1 MKSGIERNAKR
12 VVQLLE
18 ILDDPDTEEDTR
30 NQAKFRIA
38 ARLLNIESEIK
49 AIGDFIDPGW
59 RER

>member
-1 MKSGIERNAKR
+1 MKSSIERNAKR
-12 VVQLLE
+12 VVELLE
-18 ILDDPDTEEDTR
+18 ILDDPDAEEDTR